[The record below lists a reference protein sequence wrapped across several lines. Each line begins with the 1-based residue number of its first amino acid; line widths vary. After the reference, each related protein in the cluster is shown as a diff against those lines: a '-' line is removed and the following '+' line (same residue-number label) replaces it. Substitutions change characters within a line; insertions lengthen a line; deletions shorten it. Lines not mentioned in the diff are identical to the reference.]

1 MFLTLAPAL
10 PGIFA
15 TLGTASG
22 ADGMEPLITDFD
34 TAAARP
40 TELAAGLVPPEA
52 WYAVSDRVMGGVSRE
67 RADLVTVDGRM
78 ALRLTGFVSSANN
91 GGFIMLGCPLPARFD
106 ATAWTG
112 LRIVARG
119 AGDGYR
125 VTLRTGDTRRPWEH
139 YAHALPVGPDWRTVD
154 LPFAGFVA
162 NRALPP
168 LDRAA
173 LSRIGLVAGGKDAP
187 ADLAVT
193 RVSLYR

>member
-1 MFLTLAPAL
+1 MFLAFAPAL
-10 PGIFA
+10 PGAFA

-34 TAAARP
+34 TTAATP
-40 TELAAGLVPPEA
+40 AGLVPPEA

-67 RADLVTVDGRM
+67 RADLVRVDGRM

-91 GGFIMLGCPLPARFD
+91 GGFIMLGCPMPAGFD

-112 LRIVARG
+112 LRMVVRG
-119 AGDGYR
+119 SGEGYR

-139 YAHALPVGPDWRTVD
+139 YAHALPVGTDWRTVD

-173 LSRIGLVAGGKDAP
+173 LTRIGLVAGGKDAP